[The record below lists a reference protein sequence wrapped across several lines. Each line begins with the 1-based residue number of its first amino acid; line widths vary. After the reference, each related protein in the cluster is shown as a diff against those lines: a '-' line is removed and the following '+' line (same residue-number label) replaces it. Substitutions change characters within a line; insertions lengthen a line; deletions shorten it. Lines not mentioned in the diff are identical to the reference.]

1 MKFFCLGLL
10 ACASLLGGCATNP
23 VTGDSDFTLTSEAEE
38 IRQGRDYHSRIVA
51 RYGVYDD
58 PELQAYVDRVGQRL
72 ARASHRSHLEYT
84 FTVLDSPDINAFA
97 LPGGY
102 IYITRGIMAYLDSE
116 AELAG
121 VLGHEIGHVTARH
134 SVRQQGGQVA
144 SGILSVLITAVTG
157 SAAAGD
163 LSQQI
168 GTGLVRG
175 YGREHELEADRLGA
189 EYLHK
194 TGYDPDNMLEVIS
207 VLKDQEVYE
216 RALAARENREP
227 NIYHGVFSTHP
238 QNDERLQTVVRAA
251 KQLSRQNY
259 RDDDRETYHAM
270 IDGLLWGP
278 GARQGIVVG
287 NRFAHP
293 ELGFAL
299 QFPAG
304 WDLRNNPDYL
314 MASNAKTGARLQVGL
329 SALEDDETPAALLR
343 RLTDKDDLE
352 VESTAYGAS
361 ALVRV
366 RVADGGR
373 QPARLSAIALDHGR
387 ALTLLGTAPADAFA
401 DTDLELIAVNRSFR
415 RLDAAQIAAI
425 EVPRLHIVER
435 RSQSFASLARESAIA
450 FDAESIIRLL
460 NRAFPD
466 GDIGAL
472 ERVKTVTTE
481 GRSRP

>member
-1 MKFFCLGLL
+1 MKLVTLGLL
-10 ACASLLGGCATNP
+10 ACGLLVNGCATNP

-38 IRQGRDYHSRIVA
+38 IQQGRDFHPRIIA

-58 PELQAYVDRVGQRL
+58 PALQRYVDRIGQRL
-72 ARASHRSHLEYT
+72 ARVSHRAHLDFT

-102 IYITRGIMAYLDSE
+102 VYITRGIMAYLDSE

-144 SGILSVLITAVTG
+144 SGILSVLIAAVTG

-168 GTGLVRG
+168 GTGMVRG

-207 VLKDQEVYE
+207 VLKDQEIYE
-216 RALAARENREP
+216 RALAAKENREP
-227 NIYHGVFSTHP
+227 NIYHGVYSTHP
-238 QNDERLQTVVRAA
+238 RNDERLKTVVRAA
-251 KQLSRQNY
+251 RKLSSQSY
-259 RDDDRETYHAM
+259 RDDDREAYQAM
-270 IDGLLWGP
+270 IEGLLWGP
-278 GARQGIVVG
+278 GKRQGIVVG

-293 ELGFAL
+293 GMGFAL
-299 QFPAG
+299 QFPEG

-314 MASNAKTGARLQVGL
+314 YATNPQTGALLQVGL
-329 SALEDDETPAALLR
+329 SALEGDESLTALLR
-343 RLTDKDDLE
+343 RLTGKDDLE
-352 VESTAYGAS
+352 VANTANGAT
-361 ALVRV
+361 ALVSV
-366 RVADGGR
+366 RVAEAGR
-373 QPARLSAIALDHGR
+373 QPARLSAISLDGKR
-387 ALTLLGTAPADAFA
+387 ALTLLGTSPEDAFA
-401 DTDLELIAVNRSFR
+401 ETDRKVIGVSQSFE

-425 EVPRLHIVER
+425 EVPRLRIVKRGE
-435 RSQSFASLARESAIA
+435 QSFASLARESAIA
-450 FDAESIIRLL
+450 YDAESIIRLL

-466 GDIGAL
+466 GEIGAL
-472 ERVKTVTTE
+472 EQVKTVTVDNPTA
-481 GRSRP
+481 P